1 MPRRIL
7 GGAALQCCAKIQ
19 PSNKRRE
26 GIDFSCNS
34 HDLDPAHHAVGPGRH
49 NQPVAGTLS
58 VIAFEAIL
66 LFSKKGY
73 EL

>member
-1 MPRRIL
+1 MPRFIL
-7 GGAALQCCAKIQ
+7 GGAALQRCGKIH
-19 PSNKRRE
+19 PTNKRE
-26 GIDFSCNS
+26 GVDFSCNS

-73 EL
+73 AL